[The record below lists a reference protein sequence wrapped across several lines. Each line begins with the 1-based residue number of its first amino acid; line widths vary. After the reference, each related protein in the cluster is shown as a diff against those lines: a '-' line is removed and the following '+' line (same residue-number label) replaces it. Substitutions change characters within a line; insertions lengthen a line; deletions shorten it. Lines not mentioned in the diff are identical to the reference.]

1 MYIIANWIER
11 RASDMTKEQKDGL
24 LLEVEKLHKRHVLA
38 ENVGLDYYEPGM
50 MEYLAQSDGSF
61 NEATGEMVMYF
72 ESKGTRYEGRT
83 EQIEKVKCGDEVCVI
98 RDEKNPF
105 NRNNFLLLT
114 RKGRDIGCMPAEL
127 CNALAPLYDEGN
139 LIVETASVSFVEPIS
154 KRSRYAKQAVL
165 FVELRAT
172 IRA

>member
-1 MYIIANWIER
+1 M
-11 RASDMTKEQKDGL
+11 
-24 LLEVEKLHKRHVLA
+24 
-38 ENVGLDYYEPGM
+38 
-50 MEYLAQSDGSF
+50 
-61 NEATGEMVMYF
+61 
-72 ESKGTRYEGRT
+72 
-83 EQIEKVKCGDEVCVI
+83 KCGDEVCVI